1 MRPIVVMLL
10 LVLLSGCPKFD
21 APPQATIIDLEDG
34 VLPDR
39 TFPVDIVWHEPIDP
53 ATLRL
58 RIVRFDTD
66 PEGNLLPEAEVF
78 FEGTAAGAEPG
89 GDPMLSPNATLS
101 PDFVAYSISMP
112 PAKPLPVATQLALVI
127 DSGLRDQKGN
137 AWTVPQ
143 VIKFSY
149 ALSCVEGEGKPTVF
163 PESTVHFVL
172 VNVENPLSTQL
183 QIFADFR
190 VNPMTG
196 AFVGQFTN
204 ADRDASIDCS
214 PFGFSC
220 TADEACQTV
229 PVREAKCVPPS
240 ERAASTDAYV
250 DFTFNNTPPEG
261 YSFTIKGCVQ
271 DQADGSFA
279 LANQPASLQVQSPPV
294 TVEGIEFNLT
304 IRDEGGVLRT
314 LGSFKA
320 ANVSLGETPF
330 GPASGTVVL
339 RDVPAGE
346 VPPGLPAPPELP

>member
-1 MRPIVVMLL
+1 
-10 LVLLSGCPKFD
+10 
-21 APPQATIIDLEDG
+21 
-34 VLPDR
+34 
-39 TFPVDIVWHEPIDP
+39 
-53 ATLRL
+53 
-58 RIVRFDTD
+58 
-66 PEGNLLPEAEVF
+66 
-78 FEGTAAGAEPG
+78 
-89 GDPMLSPNATLS
+89 
-101 PDFVAYSISMP
+101 
-112 PAKPLPVATQLALVI
+112 VATQLALVI
-127 DSGLRDQKGN
+127 ESGLRDKKGN

-149 ALSCVEGEGKPTVF
+149 ALACIEGEGKPTAF
-163 PESTVHFVL
+163 PESSVHFVL
-172 VNVENPLSTQL
+172 VNVEQPLSTQL
-183 QIFADFR
+183 QILADFR

-214 PFGFSC
+214 PFGLSC
-220 TADEACQTV
+220 TADDACQTV
-229 PVREAKCVPPS
+229 PEAKCVPPS

-304 IRDEGGVLRT
+304 IRDDGGVLRT

-330 GPASGTVVL
+330 GPAAGTVIM
-339 RDVPAGE
+339 RDVPAAE
-346 VPPGLPAPPELP
+346 VPPGLPAPPDLP